1 MTAATSM
8 VSTKVKETKAP
19 AATHITD
26 TNPYEQHIAD
36 SPTKAAQVV
45 AGVSL
50 RLTEPIVFA
59 NLHGLSKT
67 PYDSRMKK
75 FDTGFFCGLQM

>member
-36 SPTKAAQVV
+36 SPTKAARVV

-50 RLTEPIVFA
+50 RLTRTHRLGQPSWFVK
-59 NLHGLSKT
+59 NSV
-67 PYDSRMKK
+67 R
-75 FDTGFFCGLQM
+75 

>member
-8 VSTKVKETKAP
+8 VSTEVKESKAP
-19 AATHITD
+19 AATCITD

-45 AGVSL
+45 AIASL
-50 RLTEPIVFA
+50 RLTRTHRLWPTFMVVENSVTIVV
-59 NLHGLSKT
+59 
-67 PYDSRMKK
+67 
-75 FDTGFFCGLQM
+75 

>member
-8 VSTKVKETKAP
+8 VSTKVKESKP
-19 AATHITD
+19 AARCITD

-36 SPTKAAQVV
+36 SPTKAARVV

-50 RLTEPIVFA
+50 RLTRTHRLGQPSWFVK
-59 NLHGLSKT
+59 NSV
-67 PYDSRMKK
+67 R
-75 FDTGFFCGLQM
+75 